1 MFETKLYLVPKTS
14 KYSFSQIQT
23 LEVAPCMI
31 PLKRFLSNQTNE
43 PKIHGISNASD
54 TKNFTTVEF
63 TSFNGS
69 YLDQSHM
76 SLSYL
81 PKTICCIS
89 QMWKFLPIFCVSNHL
104 FKGLLIFESFL
115 SGPKKCGLTH
125 LSSNPPRLIFP
136 FWWLLHT
143 RLES

>member
-1 MFETKLYLVPKTS
+1 MFETKLYLVPKTF

-89 QMWKFLPIFCVSNHL
+89 QM
-104 FKGLLIFESFL
+104 
-115 SGPKKCGLTH
+115 
-125 LSSNPPRLIFP
+125 
-136 FWWLLHT
+136 
-143 RLES
+143 